1 MYPKSTRDDARFP
14 FIGSRAIP
22 RSILYTTGFTSFRQL
37 QRFPE
42 TPVSSLEEHQFQQS
56 HSMKAPCTTYHLEM
70 RADSLASTEEQANFP
85 QAPQED
91 ASFSNRYVR
100 GILSLLPQVEWTLRC
115 PDSKEDWISMQWL
128 ECRLSFFSQDETM
141 SKSPVDTI
149 EKALGNRSSGQEGSH
164 PLDTSR
170 CMRISMRQKGTMPDS
185 C

>member
-115 PDSKEDWISMQWL
+115 PDSKEDWISVQWL
-128 ECRLSFFSQDETM
+128 ECRLVFHLPRGRGVCIPCGDPRE
-141 SKSPVDTI
+141 SP
-149 EKALGNRSSGQEGSH
+149 RSPRH
-164 PLDTSR
+164 LDRRPHIPLTSR
-170 CMRISMRQKGTMPDS
+170 EASGVQCFKR
-185 C
+185 

>member
-22 RSILYTTGFTSFRQL
+22 RSISYTTGFTSFRHL

-42 TPVSSLEEHQFQQS
+42 TPVSSLEEHQLQQS
-56 HSMKAPCTTYHLEM
+56 TSMKAPSTTYHLEM

-100 GILSLLPQVEWTLRC
+100 GILSLLPQVEWTLRY
-115 PDSKEDWISMQWL
+115 PDSKEHWISVQWL
-128 ECRLSFFSQDETM
+128 ECRLVFHLPKEWM
-141 SKSPVDTI
+141 SASPVGTL
-149 EKALGNRSSGQEGSH
+149 EKAPGHLFIWTGG
-164 PLDTSR
+164 LTSL
-170 CMRISMRQKGTMPDS
+170 
-185 C
+185 